1 MSSSS
6 DLSPRAKLNY
16 DSDKFTVEFNVA
28 EYSPEDLHIK
38 TEGDVLIVSAKQES
52 KTSTGKSFVSKQFE
66 QRFSLPS
73 GVNPEKISSKL
84 GVDGVLRISAPRE
97 SGGYKRQEALEDS
110 RHKIERSAVNK
121 QSDGLP
127 EPKIK
132 HDKDKLEVQINVS
145 EYKPEDLDVKV
156 ENNQL
161 VISAKQ
167 ETKEAGGGTR
177 TRVFEQKF
185 SLPPGVDPESVKSSL
200 TRDNVLVV
208 TASKE
213 GHQDTS
219 RATRESNA
227 DTKSLNN
234 KMDRVLTPSSWDT
247 RRESAFDEVR
257 RDSMSDEKRIM
268 SAFDDL
274 RRDSNKNSS
283 LFDRSLFDD
292 KSIFASNS
300 EQNGISRVEYDDNNY
315 KILVN
320 VDKYNPEEMV
330 IKTIDNTVVVEAK
343 HQEKTS
349 DGRSFSTQSFSQ
361 SFTLPQGVDPES
373 VKSSLSQQ
381 GVLTISAPLN
391 KTSRV
396 QQERLVPIKHI

>member
-6 DLSPRAKLNY
+6 DLASRAKLNY

-97 SGGYKRQEALEDS
+97 AGGHKRHEALEDS
-110 RHKIERSAVNK
+110 RQKTERSVASK

-132 HDKDKLEVQINVS
+132 NEKDKLEVQIDVS

-156 ENNQL
+156 ESNQL

-167 ETKEAGGGTR
+167 ETREAGGGTR

-185 SLPPGVDPESVKSSL
+185 SLPPGVDPASVKSSL
-200 TRDNVLVV
+200 TRDNMLVV
-208 TASKE
+208 TAAKE
-213 GHQDTS
+213 GYQDRVVKENFT
-219 RATRESNA
+219 
-227 DTKSLNN
+227 DTKALNN
-234 KMDRVLTPSSWDT
+234 KMDRVLTPSTWDT
-247 RRESAFDEVR
+247 KRESAFDEVR

-274 RRDSNKNSS
+274 RRDSSKNSS

-320 VDKYNPEEMV
+320 VDKYNPEELV
-330 IKTIDNTVVVEAK
+330 IKTVENTVVVEAK

-361 SFTLPQGVDPES
+361 SFTLPQGVDPEA
-373 VKSSLSQQ
+373 VKSSLSQN

>member
-1 MSSSS
+1 MGAVALKLPSPPDLCQSLSTSPMSSSS
-6 DLSPRAKLNY
+6 DLSSRAKLNY

-38 TEGDVLIVSAKQES
+38 TEGDVMIVSAKQES

-66 QRFSLPS
+66 QRFTLPS

-84 GVDGVLRISAPRE
+84 GVDGILRISAPRE
-97 SGGYKRQEALEDS
+97 AGGYKRHEALEDS
-110 RHKIERSAVNK
+110 RHKSERSVTNK

-127 EPKIK
+127 EPRIK
-132 HDKDKLEVQINVS
+132 NEKDKLEVQIDVS

-185 SLPPGVDPESVKSSL
+185 SLPPGVDPASVKSNL

-208 TASKE
+208 TAAKE
-213 GHQDTS
+213 GYQDRTVK
-219 RATRESNA
+219 ESYA
-227 DTKSLNN
+227 DTKALNT
-234 KMDRVLTPSSWDT
+234 KMDRVLAPSSWDT
-247 RRESAFDEVR
+247 KRESAFDEVR

-283 LFDRSLFDD
+283 LFDRSLF
-292 KSIFASNS
+292 
-300 EQNGISRVEYDDNNY
+300 
-315 KILVN
+315 
-320 VDKYNPEEMV
+320 VDKYNPEELV
-330 IKTIDNTVVVEAK
+330 IKTIENTVVVEAK
-343 HQEKTS
+343 HQEKTT

-361 SFTLPQGVDPES
+361 SFTLPQGVDPEA
-373 VKSSLSQQ
+373 VKSSLSQS

-391 KTSRV
+391 KTSRP